1 LKSGWCVSFNGG
13 AKIISY
19 GWYSKDK
26 RTGNYMEYNAKDMTQ
41 IYDRC
46 GWYEDDKKVSNLE
59 TGARKYKAAY
69 PK

>member
-1 LKSGWCVSFNGG
+1 
-13 AKIISY
+13 
-19 GWYSKDK
+19 
-26 RTGNYMEYNAKDMTQ
+26 MEYNAKDMTQ

-69 PK
+69 PKQIFLDSPELVEEQKTGDSKQTQ